1 MRGKDIF
8 IHTKKSKRL
17 VAKNVFA
24 KVVCENGVAT
34 ILFAPVKS
42 WKKYKKDNPEF
53 SDCDFE
59 ECLRRDL
66 IPNEVILVGGSYE
79 ITLSKK

>member
-1 MRGKDIF
+1 MRRKDIF
-8 IHTKKSKRL
+8 IHTEKSKRL

-24 KVVCENGVAT
+24 KVVCENGVPT
-34 ILFAPVKS
+34 ILFAPAKS

-66 IPNEVILVGGSYE
+66 IPNEVLVGGSYE
-79 ITLSKK
+79 ITLSKE